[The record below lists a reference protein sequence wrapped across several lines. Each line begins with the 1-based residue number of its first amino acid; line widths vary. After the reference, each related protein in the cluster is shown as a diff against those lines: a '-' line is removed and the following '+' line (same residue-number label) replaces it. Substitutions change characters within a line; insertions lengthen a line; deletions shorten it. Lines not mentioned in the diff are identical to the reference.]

1 MNPIKRNPLTFW
13 IEYDPHLKTSR
24 TYNIQK
30 YLVESDHRVRSLG
43 IAPEKYEYLSI
54 VQTLENESKATVSL
68 SDIIITLD
76 MDAVEIV
83 RNVYTI
89 WDALGDIGG
98 LIDILRLL
106 GQPFISFIQVLW
118 GVSLSH
124 LLLKSLFKVQKKTNN
139 SDTFSYLGQRRP
151 FEVKACNWLL
161 NHKNRR

>member
-1 MNPIKRNPLTFW
+1 M
-13 IEYDPHLKTSR
+13 
-24 TYNIQK
+24 
-30 YLVESDHRVRSLG
+30 VESDHRVRSLG

-54 VQTLENESKATVSL
+54 VQTLENESKATGSL

-106 GQPFISFIQVLW
+106 KQPFISFIQV
-118 GVSLSH
+118 
-124 LLLKSLFKVQKKTNN
+124 F
-139 SDTFSYLGQRRP
+139 
-151 FEVKACNWLL
+151 
-161 NHKNRR
+161 